1 MIRVVAVAVVLA
13 AGAANAQGPDPAEP
27 RPQQS
32 GTAAELR
39 QQSGGQQGTVA
50 EAQQQN
56 SAAAAAAGAGAVIVS
71 EEMDDKDPFAFSA
84 DTDTSRGKQWFGFAS
99 PSTVVIL
106 GVALVLL
113 AALVGRFAPKK
124 RRRVRRATILVML
137 YATTF
142 GLAALLHLIGAEGW
156 SRRVWFLADLFEVLV
171 VIDLVAILLFDLVLL
186 ALRIEIANIVHD
198 LALGAAYILALI
210 GMLHRSGVQLS
221 GIIAT
226 SAVVTVVLGLSLQAT
241 LGNVLGGI
249 ALQLDDSIH
258 VGDWLQLANGQQ
270 GKVKAIR
277 WRHTVV
283 ETRNWDTVIV
293 PNSSLLND
301 HIVILGERE
310 DQPTQHRMWVYFNV
324 DFRFSP
330 DEVIRV
336 VEDALQSTPIP
347 NLAAFPPPNVVC
359 FDFSRQGSESYANYA
374 VRYWLTDLAQDD
386 ATNSAVRVRLYVALR
401 RASIP
406 LALPGTAVFVSHDD
420 PQHKER
426 KLAREVAHKISA
438 LENIEMLGPL
448 STEERMMLANSMRL
462 APFGRGEVITRQ
474 NATAHWLYVLTKGEV
489 EVRVRGDN
497 GVEKL
502 VTRMAAPNVFGEMG
516 VVTGEPRTASV
527 IAACE
532 VECYRLDKDAFQHV
546 LKLRPEIRE
555 TISNVMA
562 RRRVELATVR
572 EGLDA
577 DQRKERVREER
588 NRILASL
595 QAFFGLDAD
604 KPN

>member
-1 MIRVVAVAVVLA
+1 MIRCAAAALLA
-13 AGAANAQGPDPAEP
+13 GTALAQGA
-27 RPQQS
+27 
-32 GTAAELR
+32 TAPP
-39 QQSGGQQGTVA
+39 
-50 EAQQQN
+50 AQQQLAAQQQKLLQQQQQQQQQSN
-56 SAAAAAAGAGAVIVS
+56 AVAAAAAGAGAVIVS
-71 EEMDDKDPFAFSA
+71 EEIADREPFGWSA
-84 DTDTSRGKQWFGFAS
+84 PTPRAKQWFGSAS
-99 PSTVVIL
+99 PSTIFIL
-106 GVALVLL
+106 GAALVGL

-137 YATTF
+137 YVTTF
-142 GLAALLHLIGAEGW
+142 GLATLLHFIHAEGW

-258 VGDWLQLANGQQ
+258 VGDWLQLGNGQQ

-293 PNSSLLND
+293 PNSTLLND
-301 HIVILGERE
+301 NIVILGERE

-324 DFRFSP
+324 DFRYSP

-336 VEDALQSTPIP
+336 VEDALQSTPIA
-347 NLAAFPPPNVVC
+347 NVAAFPPPNVIC

-374 VRYWLTDLAQDD
+374 IRYWLTDLAQDD
-386 ATNSAVRVRLYVALR
+386 PTNSAVRVRLYVALR
-401 RASIP
+401 RAGIP
-406 LALPGTAVFVSHDD
+406 LALPGAAVFVSQDD
-420 PQHKER
+420 PQSRER
-426 KLAREVAHKISA
+426 KQAREMAHKIAA

-448 STEERMMLANSMRL
+448 STEERMHLAGAMRL

-474 NATAHWLYVLTKGEV
+474 NAIAHWLYVLTKGEV

-497 GVEKL
+497 GFEKL
-502 VTRMAAPNVFGEMG
+502 VTRMCSPNVFGEMG

-527 IAACE
+527 IAATE
-532 VECYRLDKDAFQHV
+532 VECYRLDKDAFTRV

-555 TISNVMA
+555 TVSNVMA
-562 RRRVELATVR
+562 RRRVELAVVR

-577 DQRKERVREER
+577 EQRKERVREER

-595 QAFFGLDAD
+595 QTFFGLDAD